1 MLRLVARKEG
11 VISCGADAVCRTSVW
26 IPMYGNISLCL
37 PSGEALS
44 LHCTQLTSFQ
54 VQSRLFNR
62 LIYREKEEK
71 YFIFIR
77 FLHEYIGNP
86 K

>member
-1 MLRLVARKEG
+1 MELMLYAEHL
-11 VISCGADAVCRTSVW
+11 
-26 IPMYGNISLCL
+26 YGFPCMETVSAYHLER
-37 PSGEALS
+37 PSP